1 MEELRMKFL
10 QNRMHSFSL
19 LVATVFFCLVGG
31 CAGSRHAVPME
42 LVPEAE
48 VAGMPGVRAGV
59 LHNPLFQKN
68 LLESSRGQVD
78 IFPDNLNSGQQT
90 EKLRF
95 QQKLT
100 LSLNGHE

>member
-1 MEELRMKFL
+1 MRFL

-48 VAGMPGVRAGV
+48 VVGLPGVRAFGD
-59 LHNPLFQKN
+59 LPSSLFQRS
-68 LLESSRGQVD
+68 LLESLKQEDPRD
-78 IFPDNLNSGQQT
+78 FPPQSDGTTTYPALALSGGRSQW
-90 EKLRF
+90 
-95 QQKLT
+95 
-100 LSLNGHE
+100 SV